1 MPDLRDVI
9 HSLRT
14 MPELKEINRMH
25 VQGDLDEQTKDRLQ
39 DFFQRRGREVEQ
51 ELERQRRWF
60 RG

>member
-1 MPDLRDVI
+1 
-9 HSLRT
+9 
-14 MPELKEINRMH
+14 MH